1 MGVTI
6 LNQQESSKI
15 KHSLLRKVAK
25 CVLERFGEGRVSL
38 SVVLV
43 DDETISYYNET
54 YLSHEGPTDVIS
66 FPQREGDVRS
76 PKEELLGDV
85 MISVERAKAQAEEY
99 GHSLEEEVIL
109 LLIHGILHLLGW
121 DDKAPKERSKMEKE
135 QERLLRECYQ
145 QRYPFP

>member
-25 CVLERFGEGRVSL
+25 CVLERFGEEKASL

>member
-15 KHSLLRKVAK
+15 KHSILRKVAK
-25 CVLERFGEGRVSL
+25 CVLERFGEERASL

-66 FPQREGDVRS
+66 FPQREGEVLS

-121 DDKAPKERSKMEKE
+121 DDKDPEERSEMEKE